1 MNTNDFLEKMKSLL
15 DGDPDAKIQF
25 DDIYEPRSVAVV
37 PEDAWRSLLVTKDG
51 YIRYYGRY
59 FDGRKE
65 EYPECYIESR
75 DCGVSWRTRFPKNKT
90 AIGASAYVPFLDK
103 YCAMR
108 SAEGKGTFF
117 YAADSPDDTP
127 TCVKVC
133 DEEYIDFRLP
143 FTLKSRNR
151 IIVVTHE
158 RRPGEHP
165 TCFYAVLFISDDGG
179 KTFRKITP
187 EIAPYYSRAS
197 ENEGIRWQQNNREN
211 SIEELTDGTLM
222 MMSRTATDYH
232 YVTYSKDGGDTWDKI
247 RPSVFHSTG
256 TMPFL
261 KKLSDGRLLFFWC
274 NTNLLPEL
282 PEADGIWEDVFTNRD
297 ASHCAVSED
306 DGKTWI
312 GLREFRLNNFR
323 NCPDFRARGG
333 VSLYDGA
340 DKSVHQFE
348 VIELP
353 YDKVL
358 VVSGQNKILR
368 RATIFDIKW
377 LYEKSREED
386 FLLGLGNI
394 SSQVYIK
401 SVLGGYRLGCAGHC
415 AYNRLPSAVMMPNPN
430 VKWRETMYLTY
441 LDDDRLVSGVAGAV
455 WNFPAAKKGKVVVR
469 AKINGQPLRVTL
481 LDHWLNPC
489 DQTLANNQSAIVMEK
504 VDADDFFDYVFSF
517 DTENRVVSVVLPNG
531 KTESRPLPILPTG
544 ISYLHLQIAATDNA
558 EVGVYVSHLSFKAE

>member
-1 MNTNDFLEKMKSLL
+1 MAHAFSE
-15 DGDPDAKIQF
+15 
-25 DDIYEPRSVAVV
+25 
-37 PEDAWRSLLVTKDG
+37 
-51 YIRYYGRY
+51 
-59 FDGRKE
+59 
-65 EYPECYIESR
+65 
-75 DCGVSWRTRFPKNKT
+75 NKT

-103 YCAMR
+103 YCTMR
-108 SAEGKGTFF
+108 SVKGEGTFF

-127 TCVKVC
+127 TCIKVC

-143 FTLKSRNR
+143 FALRNRNR
-151 IIVVTHE
+151 IIVITHE
-158 RRPGEHP
+158 RRPDEHP
-165 TCFYAVLFISDDGG
+165 TCLYAVLLISDDEG
-179 KTFRKITP
+179 KTFNKVML
-187 EIAPYYSRAS
+187 ENAPYYYGESK
-197 ENEGIRWQQNNREN
+197 NEGVRWQQNNREN
-211 SIEELTDGTLM
+211 SIEELSDGTLM

-232 YVTYSKDGGDTWDKI
+232 YVTYSKDGGKTWDKI

-297 ASHCAVSED
+297 ASHCAISED

-312 GLREFRLNNFR
+312 GFRELRLNNFR

-333 VSLYDGA
+333 TNMLLDSV

-348 VIELP
+348 VVELP
-353 YDKVL
+353 YGKVL
-358 VVSGQNKILR
+358 VASGQNKILR

-377 LYEKSREED
+377 LYEKSRDED
-386 FLLGLGNI
+386 FLIGLGNV
-394 SSQVYIK
+394 SSQLYIK

-415 AYNRLPSAVMMPNPN
+415 AYNRLPGAVMMPNPN
-430 VKWRETMYLTY
+430 VKWREAMCLTY
-441 LDDDRLVSGVAGAV
+441 LDDDRLISGVAGAV

-489 DQTLANNQSAIVMEK
+489 EPTLAKNQSSIVLEK
-504 VDADDFFDYVFSF
+504 INSDEFFDYVFSF
-517 DTENRVVSVVLPNG
+517 DTERRLISVVLPSG
-531 KTESRPLPILPTG
+531 ETQSKKLSILPTG
-544 ISYLHLQIAATDNA
+544 ISYLHLQVAAEDNKQ
-558 EVGVYVSHLSFKAE
+558 VGIYISHLSFNAE